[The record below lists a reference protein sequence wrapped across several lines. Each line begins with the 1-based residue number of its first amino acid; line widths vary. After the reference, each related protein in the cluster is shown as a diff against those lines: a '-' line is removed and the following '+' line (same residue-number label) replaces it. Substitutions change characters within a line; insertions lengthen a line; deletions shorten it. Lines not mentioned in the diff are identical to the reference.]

1 MKHIEGIDR
10 NQITLMPDAIED
22 YIADDNPVRFLDI
35 YVDHLDLK
43 DLGFLHVEPEARG
56 RPPYHPGDLLRL
68 YLYGY
73 LFAIRSSRALE
84 REANRNLE
92 LIWLLKRLAPDF
104 KTIADFRKANGKAI
118 HNLCCEFIQFC
129 KQEGLFGGDLVAL
142 DGSKFKASNARDRN
156 FSRAKLKDRMK
167 ELDEKIDR
175 YLKELDENDEKES
188 GFPKKSADE
197 LQEIIDHFKNRK
209 KVFKRIDKKMKETGE
224 TQVSLTDP
232 DSRSMPIGR
241 GHHTEVAYNVQVT
254 VDDKHK
260 LILDHEVTNDVTDQG
275 HLEDMS
281 LRAKKIL
288 GVKKFDMLTDT
299 GYYDGQEVA
308 ACLEEGITPWIS
320 KPHTSRNKKKGL
332 FTKDDFRYIRR
343 SDCYLCPAGKR
354 LTFSFQ
360 GHELGRD
367 IRYYATSACS
377 RCPMRPQCTQKKSG
391 GRRITRIADE
401 WALDDMERR
410 IRSHPKILERRKE
423 IVEHPFGTMK
433 RSMNQG
439 YFLTRGLNKVKTE
452 MSLTVTAYNIKRV
465 LNILGAKRMV
475 QALA

>member
-22 YIADDNPVRFLDI
+22 YISEDNPVRFLDA

-43 DLGFLHVEPEARG
+43 NLGFPHVVPETRG

-73 LFAIRSSRALE
+73 LYGIRSSRTLE

-92 LIWLLKRLAPDF
+92 LIWLLTRLAPDF

-118 HNLCCEFIQFC
+118 RNLCREFVQFC
-129 KQEGLFGGDLVAL
+129 KREGLFGGELVAL

-188 GFPKKSADE
+188 GFPKKSAEE
-197 LQEIIDHFKNRK
+197 LQDIIDHLKNRK
-209 KVFKRIDKKMKETGE
+209 KDLNRIDKQMKETGK

-241 GHHTEVAYNVQVT
+241 GHHTEVAYNVQMT

-260 LILDHEVTNDVTDQG
+260 LIIDHEVTNDVTDQG

-288 GVKKFDMLTDT
+288 NVKKFDMLTDT

-308 ACLEEGITPWIS
+308 ACLEEDITPWIS

-360 GHELGRD
+360 GHEKGRD
-367 IRYYATSACS
+367 IRYYATTACS
-377 RCPMRPQCTQKKSG
+377 RCLKRPLCTQKKSG
-391 GRRITRIADE
+391 GRRITRLAEE

-410 IRSHPKILERRKE
+410 NRLHPEKLKRRKE

-439 YFLTRGLNKVKTE
+439 YFLTRGLEKVKAE
-452 MSLTVTAYNIKRV
+452 MSFTVTAYNMKRV
-465 LNILGAKRMV
+465 LNILGVKRMV
-475 QALA
+475 RALA